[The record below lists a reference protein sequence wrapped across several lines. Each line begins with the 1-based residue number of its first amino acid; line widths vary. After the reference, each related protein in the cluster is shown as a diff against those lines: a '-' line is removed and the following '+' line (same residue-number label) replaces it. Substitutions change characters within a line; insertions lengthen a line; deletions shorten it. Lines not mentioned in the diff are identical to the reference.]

1 MFVPK
6 LELPAKF
13 AAHPQLSVEPR
24 PDKIIA
30 WLDQLPLANTVQSLR
45 DINDILSQ
53 YNRIELAPR
62 KRFAAVEP
70 IRTRIMA
77 LIPALRK
84 EYSDATLP
92 LSDRKQQRY
101 QTALLLWKELAN
113 AYKAAL
119 TDLLLTE
126 KEVLD
131 PKEVLIPSLY
141 HVINAHTESLIDT
154 YALYAREPATIWL
167 DMHQLYFYA
176 AVHSITDIPFV
187 AADVPRS
194 PTINKAYRKA
204 VLLTLCDPYHLLPGE
219 IAKVAL
225 ELDQSDA
232 LLMSMTITPSAP
244 TSGQFVI
251 DPNADSAPRYV
262 DDAASVPA
270 RADMRT
276 LDLKA
281 TRETALRRAQGITD
295 DGSRVGTTKAAQT
308 TLTQRQMREMYLRLT
323 RTWGPRGTR
332 TSARVPAMQHVA
344 LAAGLSA
351 VHHCI
356 SDGADFHPELSEFAV
371 KQRQDTLGESP
382 LIMSQHAPGAAP
394 SASEQNTS
402 NTRQGRAAR
411 FETSVGMASQNDIWT
426 KIYHTS
432 NSQVLVQHTDDTL
445 VDQHNA
451 TCAVRD
457 LSEGG
462 LALSFALAQ
471 TKVRTRVGDLVAI
484 KHVDPLQSSQ
494 VAQRWNICAVRWLRT
509 YTDNTGFDLGIEL
522 LAEDG
527 LPVATRAVDGVG
539 KGGEY
544 FRGLIVPRVDPTMQ
558 ESTLLVMP
566 AIYDVGTI
574 LLLNTI
580 EALMHVKLLK
590 LIEGTSSFARF
601 QFRVIDNVPVM
612 K

>member
-6 LELPAKF
+6 LDLPAKF
-13 AAHPQLSVEPR
+13 AVHPQLTVEPR

-45 DINDILSQ
+45 DINDVLSQ

-70 IRTRIMA
+70 IRTRVAA

-92 LSDRKQQRY
+92 LSERKQQRY

-113 AYKAAL
+113 AYKATL

-141 HVINAHTESLIDT
+141 HVINAHTESLIDA

-167 DMHQLYFYA
+167 DMHQLYFYGT
-176 AVHSITDIPFV
+176 VHSITDIPFV
-187 AADVPRS
+187 AADAPRN

-219 IAKVAL
+219 IAKVAH

-232 LLMSMTITPSAP
+232 LLMSMTITPNAP
-244 TSGQFVI
+244 TAGQFVI
-251 DPNADSAPRYV
+251 DPNVDSAPRYV
-262 DDAASVPA
+262 DDAATLPA

-281 TRETALRRAQGITD
+281 TREAALRRAQGITD
-295 DGSRVGTTKAAQT
+295 DGTRVGATKASQT

-332 TSARVPAMQHVA
+332 SSARVPAMQHVA

-356 SDGADFHPELSEFAV
+356 SNGADFHPELSEFAA
-371 KQRQDTLGESP
+371 KQRQGAPAGSP
-382 LIMSQHAPGAAP
+382 LVMSQHAPGAAP
-394 SASEQNTS
+394 STNETNASA
-402 NTRQGRAAR
+402 RQGRAAR
-411 FETSVGMASQNDIWT
+411 FESSVGMASQNDIWT
-426 KIYHTS
+426 KIYHTE
-432 NSQVLVQHTDDTL
+432 NSQVLIQHTDDTL
-445 VDQHNA
+445 IDQHNA

-484 KHVDPLQSSQ
+484 KHVDPMHASDTS
-494 VAQRWNICAVRWLRT
+494 QRWRICAVRWLRT
-509 YTDNTGFDLGIEL
+509 FTDNTGFDLGIEQ

-527 LPVATRAVDGVG
+527 LPVATRAVEGVG
-539 KGGEY
+539 KGSEY
-544 FRGLIVPRVDPTMQ
+544 FRGLIVPRVDPSAQ
-558 ESTLLVMP
+558 ESTLLAMP
-566 AIYDVGTI
+566 SIYDVGTI
-574 LLLNTI
+574 LLLNSD
-580 EALMHVKLLK
+580 EALMHVKLLR
-590 LIEGTSSFARF
+590 LIEGTGSFARF
-601 QFRVIDNVPVM
+601 QFRVIDNVPLL